1 MLPESDSGWESPGI
15 VRREER
21 VVMESVSRWWRF
33 RASFRLKLQDRAL
46 IALLTRHE
54 EGTRHGPIEW
64 VYALVHL
71 GCIAVSTG
79 RCRILDALSLLSIPL
94 TTDWLLFEGSID
106 LLLGVD
112 VVLDRFRDRR

>member
-54 EGTRHGPIEW
+54 QRTRHGPIER